1 MRSAV
6 PVLSVDVDVDVKVA
20 GSAPCFEPRHGF
32 LELKTFVFISLLI
45 KVKEKIS
52 RLPKLKLENVPNAT

>member
-6 PVLSVDVDVDVKVA
+6 PVLSVDVDVKVA

-45 KVKEKIS
+45 KVKEKIF